1 MDFSIVIRSE
11 NKNSISD
18 LLSTSEK
25 NELLRFI
32 LERDNLTLDGVA
44 KEYMAKR
51 KEKILANHPYA
62 ISEGSDGRFRTYIK
76 DESMKSGRRM
86 IVKSSREKLEDELV
100 EYYSS
105 TLGENR
111 SLTDLFPEFIEY
123 KALHVEVTTIDRV
136 RKDWKRYYEGS
147 DIAQKPIREITKL
160 DLDQFV
166 HRTIKKFNMD
176 RHQYGN
182 FSLILRQELNYAV
195 DLGIIDDNPFSHVTV
210 IKQRV
215 LREEKKKP
223 DETQVFGSEELDRI
237 YEQASEDFR
246 RSRRT
251 KHKLA
256 PLGVMFLFQT
266 GLRLGEV
273 SALKFDDVKDD
284 EVIVRRTV
292 QWPRGDILDSTKGT
306 YGDRTVPLTPKAKAL
321 INIAKHVHEERS
333 DIDAEYIFVTAGEPI
348 HVYQA
353 IQRAFLQYCRALD
366 ICERGPHKARKTY
379 ISQLLDAGVNINT
392 VRSVAGHKDEKTTLN
407 NYCYDRKVKA
417 ARNAQVIAAIQ

>member
-1 MDFSIVIRSE
+1 
-11 NKNSISD
+11 
-18 LLSTSEK
+18 
-25 NELLRFI
+25 
-32 LERDNLTLDGVA
+32 
-44 KEYMAKR
+44 
-51 KEKILANHPYA
+51 
-62 ISEGSDGRFRTYIK
+62 
-76 DESMKSGRRM
+76 
-86 IVKSSREKLEDELV
+86 
-100 EYYSS
+100 
-105 TLGENR
+105 
-111 SLTDLFPEFIEY
+111 
-123 KALHVEVTTIDRV
+123 
-136 RKDWKRYYEGS
+136 
-147 DIAQKPIREITKL
+147 
-160 DLDQFV
+160 
-166 HRTIKKFNMD
+166 MD

-195 DLGIIDDNPFSHVTV
+195 DLGIIDDNPFNHVTV
-210 IKQRV
+210 VKQRV

-246 RSRRT
+246 RNRRT

-284 EVIVRRTV
+284 EIIVRRMV

-306 YGDRTVPLTPKAKAL
+306 YGDRPVPLTPKAKAL
-321 INIAKHVHEERS
+321 INIARHVHEEHG
-333 DIDAEYIFVTAGEPI
+333 DPDAEYIFVTAGEPI

>member
-1 MDFSIVIRSE
+1 MADKETARNLMTE
-11 NKNSISD
+11 Q
-18 LLSTSEK
+18 ST
-25 NELLRFI
+25 NELLQFL
-32 LERDNLTLDGVA
+32 LERDSLSLDGVA

-62 ISEGSDGRFRTYIK
+62 ISEGNDGRFRTYIK

-166 HRTIKKFNMD
+166 HRTIKMFNMD

-195 DLGIIDDNPFSHVTV
+195 DLGIIDENPFNHVTV
-210 IKQRV
+210 VKQRV
-215 LREEKKKP
+215 LRVEKKKP
-223 DETQVFGSEELDRI
+223 DETQVFSSEELVMI
-237 YEQASEDFR
+237 YEQAGEDFR
-246 RSRRT
+246 KNRRT

-273 SALKFDDVKDD
+273 SALRFDDVKDD
-284 EVIVRRTV
+284 EIIVRRAV
-292 QWPRGDILDSTKGT
+292 QWPRGDILESTKGT
-306 YGDRTVPLTPKAKAL
+306 YGDRTVPLTPKAHAL
-321 INIAKHVHEERS
+321 INIAKHIHEERGNQDS
-333 DIDAEYIFVTAGEPI
+333 DYIFVTVGNPI

-353 IQRAFLQYCRALD
+353 IQRALLQYCRKLE
-366 ICERGPHKARKTY
+366 IYERGPHKARKTY

-392 VRSVAGHKDEKTTLN
+392 VRNIAGHQDEKTTLN

-417 ARNAQVIAAIQ
+417 ARNAQVISAIQ